1 MPEIPSDKIARRI
14 VDAKGYFYHFSVKR
28 TLKLEAIKKPEKKY
42 GNRAAKSTHGKN
54 ALRKKCV
61 FAIFISLNIQLDVMG
76 NLKVFSGRSNRPL
89 AEKIVRELGT
99 VLGQCEIKTFSD
111 GEIWV
116 KYTENIRGSD
126 VYIVQSTNPPAE
138 NLLELLIMIDAARRA
153 SARKVNAVIPYFG
166 YARQDRKDQ
175 PRVSITAKL
184 VANLITHAG
193 ADRVITMDLH
203 APQIQGFFD
212 IPVDHLY
219 SSAVLVKRFKRMH
232 LANLAVASPDVGGI
246 KMARA
251 YAKRLEADLIL
262 IDKRRPRQ
270 NEAEVMNI
278 IGEARGKN
286 ILIVD
291 DLIDTAGT
299 LCNAV
304 KALKDAGARE
314 VYAACTHPVL
324 SGSAV
329 ARITASA
336 LSKIVVTD
344 SLPLP
349 KGCSKIAEE
358 SVARIF
364 AEAIKR
370 TFKFKS
376 ISSLFDVDKG

>member
-1 MPEIPSDKIARRI
+1 M
-14 VDAKGYFYHFSVKR
+14 
-28 TLKLEAIKKPEKKY
+28 
-42 GNRAAKSTHGKN
+42 ST
-54 ALRKKCV
+54 
-61 FAIFISLNIQLDVMG
+61 
-76 NLKVFSGRSNRPL
+76 LKVFSGRSNRPL
-89 AEKIVRELGT
+89 AEKIATELGEP
-99 VLGQCEIKTFSD
+99 LGRCEIKTFSD

-116 KYTENIRGSD
+116 KYSDNIRGSD
-126 VYIVQSTNPPAE
+126 VFIVQSTMPPAE
-138 NLLELLIMIDAARRA
+138 NLLELLIMIDAAKRA
-153 SARKVNAVIPYFG
+153 SARKIAAVIPYFG

-184 VANLITHAG
+184 VANLIMTAG

-219 SSAVLVKRFKRMH
+219 SSAILVKHFKKH
-232 LANLAVASPDVGGI
+232 KVTNLAVASPDVGGI

-278 IGEARGKN
+278 IGDVKGKN

-291 DLIDTAGT
+291 DLVDTAGT

-304 KALKDAGARE
+304 KALKDQGALD

-324 SGSAV
+324 SGNAIERMEKSDLRKMIVTDTLHV
-329 ARITASA
+329 AGKTN
-336 LSKIVVTD
+336 KIVV
-344 SLPLP
+344 
-349 KGCSKIAEE
+349 E
-358 SVARIF
+358 SVAHIF
-364 AEAIKR
+364 AEAMKR
-370 TFKFKS
+370 TFRHMS